1 MGFLLI
7 FCDICICC
15 ICGLPHFSPRK
26 YHFLLFLLHLQLNM
40 RLLQHIVILGIVLL
54 LAVVPMAAFGQESAS
69 ESNKDNYPIST
80 ESVVL
85 RKKGWWQDHSDYT
98 TRFRVEQL
106 VVPGALFLVGSL
118 GIGENAP
125 MRGINC
131 AVRDGMTTIRNGRY
145 LHFDDYMQYLPVA
158 AYLGFCTT
166 RRIEAKHTVPERIA
180 VGVVAYISMTA
191 LTNGLKYSIREQRPD
206 SGARNSF
213 PSGHTATAFTG
224 AELVRAEYGWGYG
237 LAAYTVATGVAF
249 MRLYNG
255 RHWLNDVLAGAGIGI
270 LSARIGYW
278 MLPLNRKIFKMDR
291 RKALVTTPMYYP
303 EQQALGMA
311 CAMSF

>member
-1 MGFLLI
+1 MRFLRHIFVLCATLLI
-7 FCDICICC
+7 
-15 ICGLPHFSPRK
+15 
-26 YHFLLFLLHLQLNM
+26 
-40 RLLQHIVILGIVLL
+40 
-54 LAVVPMAAFGQESAS
+54 AVVIPSVSMAQVAGADSLNHEVLTP
-69 ESNKDNYPIST
+69 KTTTT

-98 TRFRVEQL
+98 TRFRAEQL
-106 VVPGALFLVGSL
+106 VVPGALFLFGTL

-131 AVRDGMTTIRNGRY
+131 AVRDGMHKISGGQK
-145 LHFDDYMQYLPVA
+145 LHFDDYVQYLPVA
-158 AYLGFCTT
+158 GYLGLCATKAK
-166 RRIEAKHTVPERIA
+166 AKHTVPERVA
-180 VGVVAYISMTA
+180 AGVVAYISMTA
-191 LTNGLKYSIREQRPD
+191 LTNGIKYTVREQRPD

-255 RHWLNDVLAGAGIGI
+255 RHWLNDVLAGAGVGI
-270 LSARIGYW
+270 ISAHIGYW
-278 MLPLNRKIFKMDR
+278 LLPLNRKIFKMDR
-291 RKALVTTPMYYP
+291 RKALVSTPLYYP
-303 EQQALGMA
+303 EQRALGLA
-311 CAMSF
+311 CAVSF

>member
-1 MGFLLI
+1 
-7 FCDICICC
+7 
-15 ICGLPHFSPRK
+15 
-26 YHFLLFLLHLQLNM
+26 M
-40 RLLQHIVILGIVLL
+40 RLLQHITILGTALL
-54 LAVVPMAAFGQESAS
+54 TVALPMVGFGQNVTPEPTTT
-69 ESNKDNYPIST
+69 EQQHST
-80 ESVVL
+80 QSVVL
-85 RKKGWWQDHSDYT
+85 RKKGWWQEHSDYT
-98 TRFRVEQL
+98 TRFRAEQL
-106 VVPGALFLVGSL
+106 VVPGALFLVGTL

-125 MRGINC
+125 MRGINL
-131 AVRDGMTTIRNGRY
+131 AVRDGMASMRNGRY
-145 LHFDDYMQYLPVA
+145 IHFDDYVQYLPVA
-158 AYLGFCTT
+158 TYLGLCATKAK
-166 RRIEAKHTVPERIA
+166 AKHTVPERIA

-191 LTNGLKYSIREQRPD
+191 LTNGLKYTIREQRPD

-249 MRLYNG
+249 MRLYNE
-255 RHWLNDVLAGAGIGI
+255 RHWLNDILAGASVGII
-270 LSARIGYW
+270 SAQIGYW
-278 MLPLNRKIFKMDR
+278 LLPLNRKIFKMNR

>member
-1 MGFLLI
+1 MRFLRHIGTL
-7 FCDICICC
+7 CAA
-15 ICGLPHFSPRK
+15 
-26 YHFLLFLLHLQLNM
+26 LLM
-40 RLLQHIVILGIVLL
+40 V
-54 LAVVPMAAFGQESAS
+54 AAPMVSLGQERSPEQIPEETTEATCA
-69 ESNKDNYPIST
+69 ST
-80 ESVVL
+80 ESIVL
-85 RKKGWWQDHSDYT
+85 RKRGWWQEHSDYT

-106 VVPGALFLVGSL
+106 VVPGALFLIGTL

-131 AVRDGMTTIRNGRY
+131 AVRDGMTTIRNGHH
-145 LHFDDYMQYLPVA
+145 LHFDDYIQYLPVA
-158 AYLGFCTT
+158 TYLGLCATKAK
-166 RRIEAKHTVPERIA
+166 AKHTVPERIA

-191 LTNGLKYSIREQRPD
+191 LTNGLKYTIREQRPD
-206 SGARNSF
+206 TSARNSF

-255 RHWLNDVLAGAGIGI
+255 RHWLNDVLAGASIGI
-270 LSARIGYW
+270 ISARIGYW
-278 MLPLNRKIFKMDR
+278 LLPLNRKIFKMNR
-291 RKALVTTPMYYP
+291 RKALVTTHIYYP

>member
-1 MGFLLI
+1 MVL
-7 FCDICICC
+7 CVV
-15 ICGLPHFSPRK
+15 LPLMVVTPKISLCQNNSANTSDK
-26 YHFLLFLLHLQLNM
+26 E
-40 RLLQHIVILGIVLL
+40 IL
-54 LAVVPMAAFGQESAS
+54 P
-69 ESNKDNYPIST
+69 T

-85 RKKGWWQDHSDYT
+85 RKQGWWQEHSDYT
-98 TRFRVEQL
+98 TRFRAEQL
-106 VVPGALFLVGSL
+106 VVPGALFVIGTL

-125 MRGINC
+125 MRGINTTI
-131 AVRDGMTTIRNGRY
+131 RDGMTSIRNDNY
-145 LHFDDYMQYLPVA
+145 LHFDDYVQYLPVA
-158 AYLGFCTT
+158 TYLGLCATKAK
-166 RRIEAKHTVPERIA
+166 AKHTVPERIA

-206 SGARNSF
+206 SSARNSF

-255 RHWLNDVLAGAGIGI
+255 RHWLNDVLAGAGVGI
-270 LSARIGYW
+270 ISAQIGYW
-278 MLPLNRKIFKMDR
+278 MLPLNRKIFKMGS

-303 EQQALGMA
+303 EQQAVGMA

>member
-1 MGFLLI
+1 
-7 FCDICICC
+7 
-15 ICGLPHFSPRK
+15 
-26 YHFLLFLLHLQLNM
+26 M
-40 RLLQHIVILGIVLL
+40 RLIQHLMILGATLL
-54 LAVVPMAAFGQESAS
+54 VAVVPMVAFGQNVSPESTAESAV
-69 ESNKDNYPIST
+69 ST
-80 ESVVL
+80 QSVVL
-85 RKKGWWQDHSDYT
+85 QKRGWWQEHSDYT

-106 VVPGALFLVGSL
+106 VVPGALFLIGTL
-118 GIGENAP
+118 GIGEDAP

-131 AVRDGMTTIRNGRY
+131 TVRDGMTSLRNGRY
-145 LHFDDYMQYLPVA
+145 LHFDDYVQYLPVA
-158 AYLGFCTT
+158 TYLGLCATKAK
-166 RRIEAKHTVPERIA
+166 AKHTVPERIA
-180 VGVVAYISMTA
+180 VGVVAYISMAA

-206 SGARNSF
+206 TGARNSF

-270 LSARIGYW
+270 LSAQIGYW
-278 MLPLNRKIFKMDR
+278 MLPLNRKIFKMNR

>member
-1 MGFLLI
+1 MRFLRHIFVLCATLLI
-7 FCDICICC
+7 AVSVPCVSMAQVAGAD
-15 ICGLPHFSPRK
+15 S
-26 YHFLLFLLHLQLNM
+26 LN
-40 RLLQHIVILGIVLL
+40 REIFTPKT
-54 LAVVPMAAFGQESAS
+54 AT
-69 ESNKDNYPIST
+69 T

-98 TRFRVEQL
+98 TRFRAEQL
-106 VVPGALFLVGSL
+106 VVPGALFLFGTL

-131 AVRDGMTTIRNGRY
+131 SVRDGMSRISQNRQ
-145 LHFDDYMQYLPVA
+145 LHFDDYVQYLPVA
-158 AYLGFCTT
+158 TYLGLCATKAK
-166 RRIEAKHTVPERIA
+166 AKHTVPERVA
-180 VGVVAYISMTA
+180 AGVVAYISMTA

-206 SGARNSF
+206 SSARNSF

-255 RHWLNDVLAGAGIGI
+255 RHWLNDVLAGAGVGI
-270 LSARIGYW
+270 ISAHIGYW
-278 MLPLNRKIFKMDR
+278 LLPLNRKIFKMDR
-291 RKALVTTPMYYP
+291 RKALVSTPLYYP
-303 EQQALGMA
+303 EQRALGLA